1 MGRRTPITWELAM
14 KHHTKLAL
22 AGLLSAVALTA
33 AACGGAGGGA
43 GNMDH
48 GGMGKDGGGEG
59 EKYTVMEGTEHS
71 KMDSGSGGM
80 AAGMLMENGRYSD
93 KRFIDAMV
101 PHHRGAVEMAEVAL
115 ENAEHEETRQLSKAI
130 VSAQEAEIEELKGI
144 KQEVFGTSRVP
155 MDVDP
160 GQMGGM
166 GMTADPRSLADE
178 EPFDKAFI
186 GAMIPHH
193 RSAIQM
199 ANVALERSDNPRI
212 QELAGGIVRAQ
223 KREISQMQT
232 WREYWY
238 PEG

>member
-1 MGRRTPITWELAM
+1 M
-14 KHHTKLAL
+14 KHHTRLAL
-22 AGLLSAVALTA
+22 AGLLSAVALTV

-59 EKYTVMEGTEHS
+59 ENTVMEGTEHS

-80 AAGMLMENGRYSD
+80 ASGMLMENGRYSD
-93 KRFIDAMV
+93 ERFIDAMV

-115 ENAEHEETRQLSKAI
+115 ENAEHEEIRQLSKDI

-144 KQEVFGTSRVP
+144 KQEEFGTSRVP

-160 GQMGGM
+160 GQMEGM

-178 EPFDKAFI
+178 EPFDEAFI

-223 KREISQMQT
+223 KREISRMQT